1 MNDEAKFPTVH
12 PAKLEELKETLDAV
26 SELDEA
32 KNPSRQLAL
41 TALISFFR
49 SLGLDSEILLRL
61 WKQQEELDRLKKN
74 LRQHADTMKDP
85 LQATLFTLAH
95 IRIAFEPLGIESVQL
110 AKLENALS
118 NVFDGH
124 SHPLFK
130 PDIHNRPA
138 QTWRQR
144 KPAVFAS
151 ALMQLHME
159 ENGGD
164 TTAAAKKVLP
174 ILTRGG
180 FKLSGGASPKAETI
194 KEWRKKLLGSTA
206 DPRERDWYASLT
218 RESPSASRTRESPID
233 CLFGLKEIEEEI
245 EAQRRKE
252 RIKTVERLLTK
263 AVAEAK

>member
-1 MNDEAKFPTVH
+1 MS
-12 PAKLEELKETLDAV
+12 V

-49 SLGLDSEILLRL
+49 SLGIDSEILLRL
-61 WKQQEELDRLKKN
+61 WKQQEEIDRLKKN

-95 IRIAFEPLGIESVQL
+95 IRIAFEPLGIESVHL

-118 NVFDGH
+118 DVFDGH
-124 SHPLFK
+124 WHPLFK

-138 QTWRQR
+138 QSRRQR
-144 KPAVFAS
+144 EPAVFAS

-164 TTAAAKKVLP
+164 RTAAAKKVLP

-206 DPRERDWYASLT
+206 DPRERDLFASLT
-218 RESPSASRTRESPID
+218 RDSPNSSPTREGPIYH
-233 CLFGLKEIEEEI
+233 LFGLKELEEEI
-245 EAQRRKE
+245 EAQRRKA
-252 RIKTVERLLTK
+252 RIKVVERLLAK
-263 AVAEAK
+263 AIATAK